1 MIKDFFKPSSIAEAL
16 ELKDKTPG
24 AFFLGG
30 GTRLNKSGENF
41 HAEAYISLEQ
51 LGLDFIAL
59 EGGVL
64 KIGAMVTLQKLMDS
78 EDVPQF
84 LKDSAGGESNRNLRN
99 ASTLGGRIGY
109 CDSSSTVVAG
119 LLAMEA
125 DVETARGGK
134 MALDEYIGGKMDDLV
149 TAVILPSSKAV
160 LIQKDQRVTAN
171 SRPDLTVAVSVLKDG
186 GKVAKAVLAMGGV
199 SDKPIRLK
207 NVEARLIDGSLSSAD
222 AVQDAVQDELV
233 PYTEKRER
241 GTYLNYIGAVLAAD
255 CVGRAMKD
263 ISGDA

>member
-16 ELKDKTPG
+16 EMKDKNPG

-30 GTRLNKSGENF
+30 GTKLNKGGENF
-41 HAEAYISLEQ
+41 NAAAYISLEH
-51 LGLDFIAL
+51 LGLDSIEL
-59 EGGVL
+59 ENNAL

-84 LKDSAGGESNRNLRN
+84 LKDCAAGESNRNLRN
-99 ASTLGGRIGY
+99 ASTVGGEIGY
-109 CDSSSTVVAG
+109 CMSSSNFVAG

-125 DVETARGGK
+125 EVETDGK
-134 MALDEYIGGKMDDLV
+134 GKKTLEEYISGNRDDLI

-160 LIQKDQRVTAN
+160 LMQKDQRSTAN
-171 SRPDLTVAVSVLKDG
+171 SKPELTVTASVLKEG
-186 GKVAKAVLAMGGV
+186 GKVAKAVVVIGGV
-199 SDKPIRLK
+199 AEKPMRLK
-207 NVEARLIDGSLSSAD
+207 KVEARLVDGSLASAD

-241 GTYLNYIGAVLAAD
+241 GTYLNYIGAVLTAD
-255 CVGRAMKD
+255 CVGKAMR
-263 ISGDA
+263 